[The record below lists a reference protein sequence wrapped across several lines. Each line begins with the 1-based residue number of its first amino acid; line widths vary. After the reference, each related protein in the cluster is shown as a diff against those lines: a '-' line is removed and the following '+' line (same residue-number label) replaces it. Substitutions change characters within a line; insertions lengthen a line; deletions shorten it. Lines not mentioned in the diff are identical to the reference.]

1 MATVRKFK
9 MKANGKKSVTK
20 SKIIFIGE
28 TSDFEPIFMTAET
41 KSVLDDNYN
50 KALAELYKTA
60 KLPTREKTINE
71 LNSTEKELY
80 NIRDEEFKK
89 TKMLVVYDETNPEF
103 ISKKSEIETL
113 KTLILLASYFKMDAL
128 VETEDGKEITHW
140 EDWGLNPKI
149 GLLGLAKFLADK
161 VNGLGL
167 SDAEIGYITEEIDRM
182 KKGQQTWG
190 ELILQNIQS
199 KEELKADAMKEFN
212 KTMEKLKEEGLVED
226 DEEDEGDSI

>member
-1 MATVRKFK
+1 MAIVRKFK
-9 MKANGKKSVTK
+9 MKANGKKSVVK
-20 SKIIFIGE
+20 SRVIFIGE
-28 TSDFEPIFMTAET
+28 TQDFEPIFMTVET
-41 KSVLDDNYN
+41 KSTLDNSYN
-50 KALAELYKTA
+50 KAIADLHNEVKIPKKIKPLGQYTKE
-60 KLPTREKTINE
+60 EKTLIETIDGVDTNK
-71 LNSTEKELY
+71 LIT
-80 NIRDEEFKK
+80 
-89 TKMLVVYDETNPEF
+89 VYDETNPEF

-140 EDWGLNPKI
+140 EDWGLNPKV

-199 KEELKADAMKEFN
+199 KEELKADAMKELN
-212 KTMEKLKEEGLVED
+212 KTMEKLKDEGLVED
-226 DEEDEGDSI
+226 DEEDEGDNI

>member
-41 KSVLDDNYN
+41 KSVLDNNYN
-50 KALAELYKTA
+50 KAISDLYSDIKMPKKVKLLSQYTKEEKALIETAEGIDANKVI
-60 KLPTREKTINE
+60 TI
-71 LNSTEKELY
+71 
-80 NIRDEEFKK
+80 
-89 TKMLVVYDETNPEF
+89 YDETNPEF

-199 KEELKADAMKEFN
+199 KEELKADAMKELS
-212 KTMEKLKEEGLVED
+212 KTMEKLKDEGLVED
-226 DEEDEGDSI
+226 DEEDEGADNI